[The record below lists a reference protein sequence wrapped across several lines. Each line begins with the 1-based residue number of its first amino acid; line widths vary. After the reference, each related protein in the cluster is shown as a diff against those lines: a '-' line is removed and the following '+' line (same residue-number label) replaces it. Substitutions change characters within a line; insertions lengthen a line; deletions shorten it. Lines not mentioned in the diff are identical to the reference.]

1 MEARIYNI
9 INYCLSLKYAFSYYV
24 YKKRACYENRLKK
37 LNLMR
42 YPLMMHII
50 TIICHFLKLG
60 YCYITFT
67 S

>member
-9 INYCLSLKYAFSYYV
+9 INYCLYLKYAFSYYV
-24 YKKRACYENRLKK
+24 YKKRTCYENRLK
-37 LNLMR
+37 NEFNEISFDV
-42 YPLMMHII
+42 YII

-60 YCYITFT
+60 YYYITFT